1 MATSIHLYTHETMTM
16 PNTINYPQVIPF
28 ISKGKMD
35 AIKNT
40 FGSGLTDRE
49 CYGIY
54 IWSQKA
60 ASSIYPLLQQLE
72 VTLRNSIDKEARKT
86 ISLNWWDVIY
96 TDKSKGKWDD
106 FIYNINKGRDR
117 YKKDYKKN
125 HPSVLTSAIVV
136 PHDDAIAHTDFY
148 TWQAVLSDTFH
159 SESRAHANTALWPKL
174 TYRVL
179 KGLDRKKA
187 EKTARLDFINELN
200 EIRNYRNRLSHNDCI
215 WIKINSNNLQSA
227 VETVREKIN
236 KIEELIKIINPQIH
250 STLVKWGIF
259 YHARRVCSQK
269 EVEHHMGKSIVNSI
283 NPSMDSVLATIY
295 AWTDDGKLTS
305 VVNSNNNN
313 IAIHKF

>member
-1 MATSIHLYTHETMTM
+1 
-16 PNTINYPQVIPF
+16 
-28 ISKGKMD
+28 
-35 AIKNT
+35 
-40 FGSGLTDRE
+40 
-49 CYGIY
+49 
-54 IWSQKA
+54 
-60 ASSIYPLLQQLE
+60 
-72 VTLRNSIDKEARKT
+72 
-86 ISLNWWDVIY
+86 
-96 TDKSKGKWDD
+96 
-106 FIYNINKGRDR
+106 
-117 YKKDYKKN
+117 
-125 HPSVLTSAIVV
+125 
-136 PHDDAIAHTDFY
+136 
-148 TWQAVLSDTFH
+148 
-159 SESRAHANTALWPKL
+159 
-174 TYRVL
+174 
-179 KGLDRKKA
+179 KKA